1 MHKCPRCN
9 YESKYKYNLLKH
21 LNRQVVCKVLN
32 EDIGI
37 EKCKVFLIS
46 GKLKT
51 KKNIVHECKYCGK
64 IFNRIQRLENHNKKC
79 VEKEDLQEIVIKQQ
93 KQIKQ
98 LMKEKSNII
107 NNNTTNNNNCNNIN
121 NVTNVINIHSYK
133 DTDYTVVE
141 KALNEC
147 IKKNGELPMGKL
159 IDIIHFNEKFPQ
171 NMNVYIANSKTK
183 RIMKFDGERFNEEG
197 RGDKGI
203 EDIFNEKLGDIEEHP
218 TLNDDLKF
226 ASDGTW
232 IQFNTKSEI
241 EKKEVLDEMYKSLF
255 NKRERILKRMKERET
270 KLLK

>member
-1 MHKCPRCN
+1 MGFHYCPRCN
-9 YESKYKYNLLKH
+9 YSSKRKSSLEDHFKRKKICPIKFKDVSQNECLKLLDEKGLNVNNSEEMCKLLELENKLLKE
-21 LNRQVVCKVLN
+21 Q
-32 EDIGI
+32 
-37 EKCKVFLIS
+37 
-46 GKLKT
+46 LKNNT
-51 KKNIVHECKYCGK
+51 NSVT
-64 IFNRIQRLENHNKKC
+64 NNT
-79 VEKEDLQEIVIKQQ
+79 
-93 KQIKQ
+93 
-98 LMKEKSNII
+98 I
-107 NNNTTNNNNCNNIN
+107 NNNIQGNQIN
-121 NVTNVINIHSYK
+121 INIHSYK

-147 IKKNGELPMGKL
+147 IKKNGELTMGKL

-183 RIMKFDGERFNEEG
+183 RIMKFDGEKFNEEG

-203 EDIFNEKLGDIEEHP
+203 EDIFNEKLSDIEEHP

-226 ASDGTW
+226 SSDGTW

-270 KLLK
+270 KLLKPI